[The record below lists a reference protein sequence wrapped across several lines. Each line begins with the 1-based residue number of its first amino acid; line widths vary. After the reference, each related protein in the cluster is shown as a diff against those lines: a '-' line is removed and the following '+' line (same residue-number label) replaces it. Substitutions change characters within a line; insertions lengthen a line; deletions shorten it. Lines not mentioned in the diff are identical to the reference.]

1 MTTVNY
7 PYPRPQAVKL
17 KVKGYVPYPKSA
29 LAAVYDIF
37 RDIEPVN
44 RAHEEKEPPPFA
56 VKEFSRSGFAITSY
70 LALPTDMVS
79 DRLKAKGL
87 FIADNPIYLPQTD
100 LPPLYELKDIAVNF
114 TTPTA
119 FKYNTGYVPEFYA
132 PIFIKSAI
140 DSYKRIIPG
149 LPEFSVSDILKYIEF
164 TDYNLQKSRY
174 QLTKDL
180 AIQGFKGRLRLRFK
194 PVAVPELKLLIIYLL
209 ESASI
214 CGVGVKKAWGMGD
227 LNIAF

>member
-1 MTTVNY
+1 MVNY

-17 KVKGYVPYPKSA
+17 KIKGDIPYPKNA

-37 RDIEPVN
+37 RDIETVN
-44 RAHEEKEPPPFA
+44 KAHQAKEPPPFA

-70 LALPTDMVS
+70 LALPTNMVS

-87 FIADNPIYLPQTD
+87 FIADDPIYLPQTD
-100 LPPLYELKDIAVNF
+100 LPPLYALKDITINF
-114 TTPTA
+114 RTPTA
-119 FKYNTGYVPEFYA
+119 FKYGPGCVPEFYA
-132 PIFIKSAI
+132 PIFIKSAT

-149 LPEFSVSDILKYIEF
+149 LPEFSVSGILKYIEF
-164 TDYNLQKSRY
+164 TDYNLQKSKY

-180 AIQGFKGRLRLRFK
+180 AIQGFKGRVCLRFK
-194 PVAVPELKLLIIYLL
+194 PTAVPELKLLTIYLL

-227 LNIAF
+227 VNIVF